1 MKTQL
6 NFAND
11 YLQGA
16 HPNILK
22 RMMETNQVEMT
33 GYGTDPITKSAIER
47 IREACDCPQAE
58 VRFLMGGTQTNQ
70 IMIDSLLQS
79 YQGVI
84 AAKTGHVSVHEA
96 GAIEFGGHKVLE
108 LDTLDGKLTAQQ
120 IKETIEDYWADGN
133 HEHMVMPGMVYISQP
148 TELGTLYSKAE
159 LEAIAHVCKEHEV
172 KLFVDGARL
181 AYALACLENDVT
193 LADLAQLCDA
203 FYIGG
208 TKCGAMF
215 GEAVVIPNPR
225 LLPYMTT
232 IIKQHGALL
241 AKGRLL
247 GIQFD
252 ELFKDHLYDTIGQDA
267 ITDANQI
274 RQACK
279 RAGLPLYFENP
290 TNQIFCLVTK
300 EQMKKLSE
308 KVIFSFWEKYDDELT
323 VIRFATSWSTRK
335 EDVEALCQVIESL

>member
-1 MKTQL
+1 MKKQL

-22 RMMETNQVEMT
+22 RMVETNQVEMT
-33 GYGTDPITKSAIER
+33 GYGTDPITQSAIER
-47 IREACDCPQAE
+47 IREACACPQAE
-58 VRFLMGGTQTNQ
+58 VRFLIGGTQTNQ
-70 IMIDSLLQS
+70 IMINSLLQS

-96 GAIEFGGHKVLE
+96 GAIEFGGHKVL
-108 LDTLDGKLTAQQ
+108 
-120 IKETIEDYWADGN
+120 
-133 HEHMVMPGMVYISQP
+133 
-148 TELGTLYSKAE
+148 LGTLYSKAE
-159 LEAIAHVCKEHEV
+159 LEAISQVCKEYTV

-181 AYALACLENDVT
+181 AYALACPENDVT
-193 LADLAQLCDA
+193 LADLARLCDA

-215 GEAVVIPNPR
+215 GEAVVIPNPH
-225 LLPYMTT
+225 LLPHMTT

-252 ELFKDHLYDTIGQDA
+252 ELFKDHLYDNIGQDA
-267 ITDANQI
+267 ITCANQI

-279 RAGLPLYFENP
+279 KAGLPLHFENP

-300 EQMKKLSE
+300 EQMEKLSE
-308 KVIFSFWEKYDDELT
+308 KVVFSFWEKYDDELT

>member
-33 GYGTDPITKSAIER
+33 GYGTDPITKSAIEQ
-47 IREACDCPQAE
+47 IREACDCLQAE
-58 VRFLMGGTQTNQ
+58 VRFLMGGTQSNQ

-108 LDTLDGKLTAQQ
+108 LDTADGKLTAQQ

-148 TELGTLYSKAE
+148 TELGTLYSKS
-159 LEAIAHVCKEHEV
+159 
-172 KLFVDGARL
+172 
-181 AYALACLENDVT
+181 
-193 LADLAQLCDA
+193 DLAQLCDA

-225 LLPYMTT
+225 LLPHMTT

-252 ELFKDHLYDTIGQDA
+252 ELFKNHLYNTIGHDA
-267 ITDANQI
+267 ITYANQI

-300 EQMKKLSE
+300 EQMEKLSE
-308 KVIFSFWEKYDDELT
+308 KVVYSFWEKYDDELT
-323 VIRFATSWSTRK
+323 VIRFATSWSTQK
-335 EDVEALCQVIESL
+335 EDVEALCQVIEGL

>member
-33 GYGTDPITKSAIER
+33 GER

-108 LDTLDGKLTAQQ
+108 LDTADGKLTAQQ
-120 IKETIEDYWADGN
+120 IKEIIEEYWADGN

-148 TELGTLYSKAE
+148 TELGTLYSKSE
-159 LEAIAHVCKEHEV
+159 LEAIAHVCKEH
-172 KLFVDGARL
+172 
-181 AYALACLENDVT
+181 
-193 LADLAQLCDA
+193 
-203 FYIGG
+203 
-208 TKCGAMF
+208 
-215 GEAVVIPNPR
+215 
-225 LLPYMTT
+225 
-232 IIKQHGALL
+232 
-241 AKGRLL
+241 
-247 GIQFD
+247 
-252 ELFKDHLYDTIGQDA
+252 
-267 ITDANQI
+267 
-274 RQACK
+274 
-279 RAGLPLYFENP
+279 
-290 TNQIFCLVTK
+290 
-300 EQMKKLSE
+300 
-308 KVIFSFWEKYDDELT
+308 
-323 VIRFATSWSTRK
+323 
-335 EDVEALCQVIESL
+335 

>member
-33 GYGTDPITKSAIER
+33 GYGTDPITMSAIER

-96 GAIEFGGHKVLE
+96 GAVEFGGHKVLE
-108 LDTLDGKLTAQQ
+108 LDTADGKLTAQQ

-148 TELGTLYSKAE
+148 TELGTLYSKEE
-159 LEAIAHVCKEHEV
+159 LEAIAQVCRKHDV

-181 AYALACLENDVT
+181 AYTLACPENDVT

-225 LLPYMTT
+225 LLPHMTT

-241 AKGRLL
+241 A
-247 GIQFD
+247 
-252 ELFKDHLYDTIGQDA
+252 
-267 ITDANQI
+267 I
-274 RQACK
+274 RSVK
-279 RAGLPLYFENP
+279 
-290 TNQIFCLVTK
+290 LVK
-300 EQMKKLSE
+300 EQDSLSIL
-308 KVIFSFWEKYDDELT
+308 K
-323 VIRFATSWSTRK
+323 IRPTRFFAW
-335 EDVEALCQVIESL
+335 

>member
-33 GYGTDPITKSAIER
+33 GYGTDPITESAIER

-108 LDTLDGKLTAQQ
+108 LDTADGKLTAQQ
-120 IKETIEDYWADGN
+120 IKEIIEEYWADGN

-148 TELGTLYSKAE
+148 TEYGTLYSLEE
-159 LEAIAHVCKEHEV
+159 LTALSEACRKYH
-172 KLFVDGARL
+172 LPLYVDGARL
-181 AYALACLENDVT
+181 AYALAAPENTVS
-193 LADLAQLCDA
+193 LKDLARLCDV

-208 TKCGAMF
+208 TKCGAF
-215 GEAVVIPNPR
+215 
-225 LLPYMTT
+225 
-232 IIKQHGALL
+232 
-241 AKGRLL
+241 
-247 GIQFD
+247 
-252 ELFKDHLYDTIGQDA
+252 
-267 ITDANQI
+267 
-274 RQACK
+274 
-279 RAGLPLYFENP
+279 
-290 TNQIFCLVTK
+290 
-300 EQMKKLSE
+300 LS
-308 KVIFSFWEKYDDELT
+308 
-323 VIRFATSWSTRK
+323 
-335 EDVEALCQVIESL
+335 